1 MKKKPL
7 VVGELVLLK
16 YKVAKNFVLKGKSF
30 LFLKMLTN
38 LENLKHRWTC
48 FMTANI
54 NYDYIQDKSEVPD
67 LVTKPKMLNIY
78 DEIHVL
84 RSW

>member
-1 MKKKPL
+1 MKVMENVCRFVLNLKAKVKKKPL

-38 LENLKHRWTC
+38 LENLKHR
-48 FMTANI
+48 
-54 NYDYIQDKSEVPD
+54 
-67 LVTKPKMLNIY
+67 
-78 DEIHVL
+78 
-84 RSW
+84 